1 MNSNTSSD
9 VSNMGLKFKK
19 CLLAHIIRSP
29 SSTFINSRIAACVV
43 NVLFSL
49 VGTILNTLV
58 LYIFWKSPQRRSK
71 ISYFGIMLMSSLDLA
86 VVTIVQLLYISFRIN
101 AILEQAKCLHLMAFA
116 IAAYIFTGM
125 SMTILVTINIERYFS
140 IVRPVLHRTMATKKR
155 FLLTCVLIWFVQIL
169 MTVCWFLFSGF
180 GSIGSAIFYFLTCV
194 TSFFVY
200 LSIFFVA
207 RKKLRNVHPVNNTS
221 GQDTSNNRMS
231 FLRELKL
238 AKTYVLVVL
247 LCFLCYLPY
256 GIVLANNLVDRNVES
271 IDERG
276 TMASTWTVTLV
287 LINSTLNCCV
297 FFWANRELRKEGLKV
312 VRKCFGERYGR

>member
-1 MNSNTSSD
+1 MNSNNSSNI
-9 VSNMGLKFKK
+9 SNMGLKFEK
-19 CLLAHIIRSP
+19 CLLSHIVRSP
-29 SSTFINSRIAACVV
+29 SSTFIKNHIATCVI
-43 NVLFSL
+43 NALFSI
-49 VGTILNTLV
+49 VGTILNSLV
-58 LYIFWKSPQRRSK
+58 LYIFWKSPRWRSK
-71 ISYFGIMLMSSLDLA
+71 MSYFGIMVLSSVDLA
-86 VVTIVQLLYISFRIN
+86 VVTIVQLLYISFLIN
-101 AILEQAKCLHLMAFA
+101 AILEKAKCLHLMAFA
-116 IAAYIFTGM
+116 TVAYIFSGI
-125 SMTILVTINIERYFS
+125 SMTIIVTINIERYFS

-256 GIVLANNLVDRNVES
+256 GIVLANKLVDRNVES

-276 TMASTWTVTLV
+276 TMATTWTVTLV
-287 LINSTLNCCV
+287 FINSTLNSCV
-297 FFWANRELRKEGLKV
+297 FFWVNRELRKEGLKI
-312 VRKCFGERYGR
+312 VRKCFGTADG